1 MLLLWLKLLLASGLA
16 RVVGGLRLGGGGA
29 AVRHGQLTQVGR
41 VGGEDRGALAAV
53 QTSFS

>member
-1 MLLLWLKLLLASGLA
+1 MLLQRLLLLAGLLA

-41 VGGEDRGALAAV
+41 VGGEDRGALAAI
-53 QTSFS
+53 QTPFS

>member
-16 RVVGGLRLGGGGA
+16 RVVGGLQLGRGGA

-41 VGGEDRGALAAV
+41 VGGEDCGALAAV